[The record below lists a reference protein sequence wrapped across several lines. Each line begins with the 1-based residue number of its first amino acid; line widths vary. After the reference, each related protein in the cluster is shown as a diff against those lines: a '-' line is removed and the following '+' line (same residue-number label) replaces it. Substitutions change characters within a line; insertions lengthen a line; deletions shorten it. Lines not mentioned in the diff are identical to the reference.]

1 MLPSLSNLSLKSV
14 DRANSNSAARSESGS
29 DSDCTWFMPH
39 FPVRSERELP
49 IKSHPNGKRFESYK
63 LIECPYCG
71 GGIDVMS
78 KGFDSLLGG
87 RVRSHLEKCS
97 EYPWALPPLRR
108 SRVRDSCRKACGR
121 DAKRSAQTY
130 IDSDGKVAKH
140 ELGSLLRCVAKGN
153 RAADQRVVPVS
164 TVVEHQVLPWDR
176 LG

>member
-14 DRANSNSAARSESGS
+14 DQGNSNSAARSESGG

-71 GGIDVMS
+71 DGIDVRS
-78 KGFDSLLGG
+78 KGFGSLLGG
-87 RVRSHLEKCS
+87 RVLSHLEKCS

-108 SRVRDSCRKACGR
+108 SRVRDSRRKACGR
-121 DAKRSAQTY
+121 DAKRSTQTY

-140 ELGSLLRCVAKGN
+140 EFGSLLRCVAKGN

-164 TVVEHQVLPWDR
+164 TVVEHKVLPWE
-176 LG
+176 LT